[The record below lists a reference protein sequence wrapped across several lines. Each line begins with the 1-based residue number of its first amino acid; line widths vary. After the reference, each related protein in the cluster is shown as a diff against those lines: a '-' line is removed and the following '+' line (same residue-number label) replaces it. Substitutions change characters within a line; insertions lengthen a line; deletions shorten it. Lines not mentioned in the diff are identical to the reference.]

1 MKTLKNLKHKLIQIT
16 ARKIKGN
23 KKNLDRFY
31 WFANQVS
38 PDTIAILDYP
48 VKLSQRYTGDKP
60 HKGIKNLF
68 QENHRVY
75 REFLEAF
82 LLNIEKLKE
91 ISPLKSLTLKKTDP
105 TWDNYWVPGL
115 DAVAI
120 YGFVSLM
127 KPNLFFE
134 VGSGNST
141 KFAKKAI
148 KDKNLNTKIISID
161 PFPREEID
169 EICDVIIRSPLEE
182 VDLEVFDKLNENDI
196 LFIDNSHRVLMNSD
210 VTTFF
215 LDILPRLKKGVI
227 VQIHDVFLPYD
238 YPKDWAD
245 RFYSEQYMLASILL
259 ANRSFFEV
267 LLPLFYLSKEPE
279 FDKIRKKFFVI
290 PGFNKFYS
298 HGQSIWLKIK

>member
-1 MKTLKNLKHKLIQIT
+1 MKTLNNLKHKLIQGVAT
-16 ARKIKGN
+16 KLRSD
-23 KKNLDRFY
+23 KKNLYRFF
-31 WFANQVS
+31 WFARQVS
-38 PDTIAILDYP
+38 PDSIAILDYP
-48 VKLSQRYTGDKP
+48 VKLSQRYSGDKP
-60 HKGIKNLF
+60 HEGIKNLF
-68 QENHRVY
+68 HENHRVY
-75 REFLEAF
+75 REFLETF
-82 LLNIEKLKE
+82 LIHKEKLKE
-91 ISPLKSLTLKKTDP
+91 ISPLKSLTQKKTDP
-105 TWDNYWVPGL
+105 TWDNYWLPGL

-120 YGFVSLM
+120 YGFISLM
-127 KPNLFFE
+127 KPNLFLE

-141 KFAKKAI
+141 KFATKAI

-182 VDLEVFDKLNENDI
+182 VDLEIFDQLNENDI

-245 RFYSEQYMLASILL
+245 RFYSEQYMLASLL
-259 ANRSFFEV
+259 LYNNTIFDI
-267 LLPLFYLSKEPE
+267 LLPLFYLSKEVE
-279 FDKIRKKFFVI
+279 FDEIIKKFFVI

-298 HGQSIWLKIK
+298 HGQSIWLKVK